1 MDDDDQLAVSYLGVA
16 PGVPVL
22 TRDGTQFGILEHVL
36 EVPEEDVF
44 DGIVV
49 WTGGGGWLDRRIQ
62 RDLGRG
68 APSAARKLELLQPQ
82 HLRFVDADQVAAI
95 TTGYIRCD
103 LDAAQAAALPP
114 PAHDAPLYYANAIDQ
129 AAGYPPGS
137 NYPAQGNSAQG
148 NSAMYGTVFGRA
160 RWRRGN

>member
-1 MDDDDQLAVSYLGVA
+1 MDDDEDESLAVSYQGVT

-22 TRDGTQFGILEHVL
+22 TRDGEQFGILEHVL
-36 EVPEEDVF
+36 EVPEEDIF

-68 APSAARKLELLQPQ
+68 EASAARRLELLQAE
-82 HLRFVDADQVAAI
+82 HLRFVDADRVAAI
-95 TTGYIRCD
+95 TSAYIRCD

-114 PAHDAPLYYANAIDQ
+114 PARDAPTFYANAIDQ
-129 AAGYPPGS
+129 APGPYGYHG
-137 NYPAQGNSAQG
+137 
-148 NSAMYGTVFGRA
+148 MYGPLFRRA
-160 RWRRGN
+160 RWSRGN

>member
-1 MDDDDQLAVSYLGVA
+1 
-16 PGVPVL
+16 
-22 TRDGTQFGILEHVL
+22 L

-62 RDLGRG
+62 RDLSSGE
-68 APSAARKLELLQPQ
+68 ASAARRLERFQPQ

-103 LDAAQAAALPP
+103 LDAAQATALPP
-114 PAHDAPLYYANAIDQ
+114 PEQNTPLYYANAIDQ
-129 AAGYPPGS
+129 ATGYHRT
-137 NYPAQGNSAQG
+137 
-148 NSAMYGTVFGRA
+148 YGTLFRRA
-160 RWRRGN
+160 RWSRGS

>member
-1 MDDDDQLAVSYLGVA
+1 MDDELFAVSYQGVT

-22 TRDGTQFGILEHVL
+22 TKDGTQFGILEHVL

-49 WTGGGGWLDRRIQ
+49 WTGGGSWLDRRIQ
-62 RDLGRG
+62 RDLSRG
-68 APSAARKLELLQPQ
+68 EASAARRLELLQPQ

-103 LDAAQAAALPP
+103 LDAAQASTLPP
-114 PAHDAPLYYANAIDQ
+114 PAHDAPLFYANAIDQ
-129 AAGYPPGS
+129 ARYR
-137 NYPAQGNSAQG
+137 NH
-148 NSAMYGTVFGRA
+148 AMYGTLFRRA
-160 RWRRGN
+160 RWTRGN

>member
-1 MDDDDQLAVSYLGVA
+1 MDDDLFPVSYQGVT

-22 TRDGTQFGILEHVL
+22 TRDRTQFGILEHVL

-49 WTGGGGWLDRRIQ
+49 WTGGGTWLDRRIQ
-62 RDLGRG
+62 RDLSNG
-68 APSAARKLELLQPQ
+68 AKSAARMLELLQPQ
-82 HLRFVDADQVAAI
+82 HLRFVDADQIAAI
-95 TTGYIRCD
+95 TAGYIRCD
-103 LDAAQAAALPP
+103 LDAAQVTALPP

-129 AAGYPPGS
+129 APDYAPYGNRSGYR
-137 NYPAQGNSAQG
+137 NQ
-148 NSAMYGTVFGRA
+148 AMYGTLFRRA

>member
-1 MDDDDQLAVSYLGVA
+1 MFPVSYQGVS

-49 WTGGGGWLDRRIQ
+49 WTGGGSWLDRRVQ
-62 RDLGRG
+62 RDLSSGE
-68 APSAARKLELLQPQ
+68 ASAARRLELLRPE
-82 HLRFVDADQVAAI
+82 HLRFVDADKVAAI
-95 TTGYIRCD
+95 TAGFVRCD

-114 PAHDAPLYYANAIDQ
+114 PARDTPLYYATAIGQ
-129 AAGYPPGS
+129 APGGGGYGNQPPYG
-137 NYPAQGNSAQG
+137 YH
-148 NSAMYGTVFGRA
+148 AMYGTLFRRA
-160 RWRRGN
+160 RWTRGS